1 MQTKSTI
8 DKAFDILLLFR
19 DRRRQISIEDIT
31 RELDLPKSTVYRY
44 VRILCEKGFL
54 EKTASSDYRPGLII
68 LELSRAALESNR
80 DIRLVAL
87 PSMKRIAEQVG
98 ESVSLMRIFNR
109 QVICIESIEGR
120 HALRVTIEQGRSQP
134 LHAGASSKLLLAY
147 IHEEKWLD
155 YLELPLKRFT
165 ANTITSID
173 QLRTETQHIRKRGY
187 SVSDGEIDTGARA
200 VAVPLLNSRQE
211 AIAALS
217 IEAPASRMPDHTLMH
232 YVEILS
238 YEASIARQELN

>member
-19 DRRRQISIEDIT
+19 ERRQITIEDIT
-31 RELDLPKSTVYRY
+31 HELDLPKSTVYRY

-54 EKTASSDYRPGLII
+54 EKTASADYRPGLTI

-109 QVICIESIEGR
+109 HVICIESIEGR

-147 IHEEKWLD
+147 MDEEKWPD
-155 YLELPLKRFT
+155 YLEMPLKRFT
-165 ANTITSID
+165 ENTITSLD
-173 QLRTETQHIRKRGY
+173 DLRAEMQHIRKRAY
-187 SVSDGEIDTGARA
+187 SVSNGEIDTGARA
-200 VAVPLLNSRQE
+200 VAVPLFNSRQE

-217 IEAPASRMPDHTLMH
+217 IEAPASRMDDDTVMR

-238 YEASIARQELN
+238 YEAAVTQQELN